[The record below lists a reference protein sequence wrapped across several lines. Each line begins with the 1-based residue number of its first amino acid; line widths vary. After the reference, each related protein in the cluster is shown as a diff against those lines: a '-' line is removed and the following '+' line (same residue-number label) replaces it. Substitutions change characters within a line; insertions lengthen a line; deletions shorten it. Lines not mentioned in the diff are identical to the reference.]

1 MKNLISQFSVLTV
14 LVLSSVVSFAHQGMH
29 AAGQAHVGEH
39 HMGLMEIALAVIA
52 MLVFGAWALKEVKSK
67 K

>member
-1 MKNLISQFSVLTV
+1 MKNMMNQISALIVLMFVSVT
-14 LVLSSVVSFAHQGMH
+14 SFAHQGMH

-52 MLVFGAWALKEVKSK
+52 MIAVGAWALKAVKSK

>member
-1 MKNLISQFSVLTV
+1 MKKLITQTSALLALVFVSALT
-14 LVLSSVVSFAHQGMH
+14 FAHQGMH

-52 MLVFGAWALKEVKSK
+52 MVIFGAWALKKAKSK

>member
-1 MKNLISQFSVLTV
+1 MNNLVTQISTLVVLM
-14 LVLSSVVSFAHQGMH
+14 LVSVVSFAHQGMH

-39 HMGLMEIALAVIA
+39 HMGLMEIALAVIVMIA
-52 MLVFGAWALKEVKSK
+52 VGAWALKEVKSK